1 LAATAVSATQ
11 IDLSWTAATD
21 NVGVSGYQ
29 LERCQGAGCT
39 GFALVGTLAGANF
52 SDTGLAAST
61 SYSYRARATDAA
73 GNLSGYSNVTS
84 ATTQTAPDTTP
95 PTAPTVLSA
104 SVGSTSQIDLTWTP
118 SSDDVAVTGYQID
131 RCQGS
136 GCTSFAQIATSSVT
150 SFSDTGLAAS
160 TTYRYRV
167 RATDAA
173 GNVSANS
180 SIVTATTQAAPDT
193 TPPTAPAGL
202 AATVVSATQINLSW
216 TAATDNIGVTGYQID
231 RCQGSGCTSFAQI
244 ATSTVTSF
252 SNTGLAASTTY
263 RYRVRATDAAGNVSA
278 NSSIVTATT
287 APDTTLPTTPTG
299 LAATAVGATQINLT
313 WNASSDNVGVTGYRV
328 YRCTGTTC
336 TPSTQIATSTATSY
350 SNTGLTALT
359 TYRYRVRAV
368 DAAGNL
374 SANSSIVTAT
384 TPAVPDTTLPTI
396 PASLAATAVSATQI
410 NLSWTAATDNVG
422 VSGYQLERC
431 QDAGCAAFVLIATVA
446 GTTFNNTGLAA
457 STSYSYRVRASDA
470 AGNLSG
476 YSTVASATTPIPDTT
491 PPTVP
496 TGLTATAIGATLI
509 NLGWTAAT
517 DDVAVSGYQL
527 ERCQGAGCTA
537 FALIA
542 TLAGASFND
551 TGRTSNTSYSYRVRA
566 TDATGNLG
574 EYSNIASA
582 TTAAIPSYTTNFDLT
597 ENPISEGGVWH
608 RANNFWTHVSTANGI
623 AFGTNGI
630 TNDYDDSYAL
640 LSGFGPDQQAE
651 AVVFRSPNLVRGIT
665 HEIELLLR
673 FSDDASSARGYE
685 CLFNYQGDVQLVKWN
700 GAPGDFTPL
709 TIAGGAGGLF
719 RELVSGDVIK
729 ATVIGNVISLYINAV
744 LMGRATDSTF
754 TSGQPG
760 ISFFTRP
767 GGNSANLGITSYTV
781 SSN

>member
-1 LAATAVSATQ
+1 M
-11 IDLSWTAATD
+11 
-21 NVGVSGYQ
+21 
-29 LERCQGAGCT
+29 
-39 GFALVGTLAGANF
+39 
-52 SDTGLAAST
+52 
-61 SYSYRARATDAA
+61 
-73 GNLSGYSNVTS
+73 
-84 ATTQTAPDTTP
+84 
-95 PTAPTVLSA
+95 
-104 SVGSTSQIDLTWTP
+104 
-118 SSDDVAVTGYQID
+118 
-131 RCQGS
+131 
-136 GCTSFAQIATSSVT
+136 
-150 SFSDTGLAAS
+150 
-160 TTYRYRV
+160 
-167 RATDAA
+167 
-173 GNVSANS
+173 
-180 SIVTATTQAAPDT
+180 
-193 TPPTAPAGL
+193 
-202 AATVVSATQINLSW
+202 
-216 TAATDNIGVTGYQID
+216 
-231 RCQGSGCTSFAQI
+231 
-244 ATSTVTSF
+244 
-252 SNTGLAASTTY
+252 
-263 RYRVRATDAAGNVSA
+263 
-278 NSSIVTATT
+278 
-287 APDTTLPTTPTG
+287 
-299 LAATAVGATQINLT
+299 VGATQINLT

-336 TPSTQIATSTATSY
+336 TPSTQIATSTTTSY

-384 TPAVPDTTLPTI
+384 TPAVPDTTAPTI
-396 PASLAATAVSATQI
+396 PAGLAATVVSATQI

-422 VSGYQLERC
+422 VTGYQLERC
-431 QDAGCAAFVLIATVA
+431 QDAGCAAFALIATVA
-446 GTTFNNTGLAA
+446 GTTFNNTGLTA
-457 STSYSYRVRASDA
+457 STSYSYRVRASDG

-476 YSTVASATTPIPDTT
+476 YSNVASATTPIPDTT
-491 PPTVP
+491 PPTAP
-496 TGLTATAIGATLI
+496 AGLAATAIGATLI

-542 TLAGASFND
+542 TVTGVIFND
-551 TGRTSNTSYSYRVRA
+551 TGRSANTSYSYRVRA
-566 TDATGNLG
+566 TDATGNIG

-597 ENPISEGGVWH
+597 ENPISEGGVWR
-608 RANNFWTHVSTANGI
+608 RASTFWTNVSTANGI

-673 FSDDASSARGYE
+673 FSDDANSARGYE

-729 ATVIGNVISLYINAV
+729 ATAIGNVISLYINGV
-744 LMGRATDSTF
+744 LMGQATDSTF
-754 TSGQPG
+754 ATGQPG

-781 SSN
+781 SSNLPGSDTTPPAAPTGLAATAVSATQINLTWTAATDNIGVTGYRVERCAGTGCTAFALVATSAGATFNDTGLTASTSYSYRVRATDAAGNLSGYSNVVSATTQAVPDTTRAHRPRWPGRHGGRARPRSISPGRLRPTTSE